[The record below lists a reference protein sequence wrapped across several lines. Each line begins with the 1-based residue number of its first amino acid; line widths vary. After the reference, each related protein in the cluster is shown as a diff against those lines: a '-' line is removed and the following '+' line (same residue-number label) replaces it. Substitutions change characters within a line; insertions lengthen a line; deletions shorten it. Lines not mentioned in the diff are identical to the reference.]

1 MIIEKCK
8 TCNKYNHKKDCIKN
22 KLWCMFG
29 CDDYMR
35 EMDRRI
41 FEYNRTVSGD
51 NFDTEV
57 LHEHGKEVYGSGWK
71 N

>member
-1 MIIEKCK
+1 
-8 TCNKYNHKKDCIKN
+8 
-22 KLWCMFG
+22 MFG
-29 CDDYMR
+29 YDDYMR